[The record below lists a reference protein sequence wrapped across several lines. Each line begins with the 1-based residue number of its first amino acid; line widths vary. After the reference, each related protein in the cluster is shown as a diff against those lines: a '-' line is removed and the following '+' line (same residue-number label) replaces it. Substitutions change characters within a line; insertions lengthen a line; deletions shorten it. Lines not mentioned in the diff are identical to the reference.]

1 MNEASSEISEVP
13 VSKEPIWTP
22 SFRNLFIISAL
33 LNFGQFMMSALVPK
47 FAEHLGAS
55 AAIIGIVSG
64 MFAVTALA
72 VRPIVGPSAGYFRKN
87 RLLAAAA
94 GIILLAFACY
104 GTANSISMVMT
115 GRLLHGIGMG
125 LLAPVSLAMA
135 GDALPSRR
143 LATGIGIF
151 SLGQA
156 GGTALGPTVGLEL
169 VHAFGYHATFW
180 IGSVLMGIVAA
191 LAWRLKTER
200 PARGARF
207 RLSLHA
213 MVASEVMIPTVILF
227 FLAGAHACIQAFI
240 LIYGGVNGVEEIGLF
255 FTTYAVCLLIARPLV
270 GKIADSYGMD
280 KVILPGI
287 LLFAVSMIVISYSRT
302 LPMFLV
308 AGGISS
314 FGYGI
319 CLPCIQTLCIRMVS
333 PSRRA
338 VASNTNY
345 IGIDA
350 GYLIAPTIAGLIV
363 SYVQRHGGNE
373 TLAYA
378 VMFRLMSIPIVIAF
392 IIYLV
397 HKKNIAGRLDDRT

>member
-1 MNEASSEISEVP
+1 MNEASSEMSAVQ
-13 VSKEPIWTP
+13 VGKEPIWTP

-55 AAIIGIVSG
+55 AAIIGTVSG

-72 VRPIVGPSAGYFRKN
+72 ARPFVGPSAGYFRKN

-94 GIILLAFACY
+94 GIILLAFVCY
-104 GTANSISMVMT
+104 GAADSISMVMA

-135 GDALPSRR
+135 GDVLPSRR
-143 LATGIGIF
+143 LATGIGVF

-156 GGTALGPTVGLEL
+156 GATAVGPSIGLEL
-169 VHAFGYHATFW
+169 VEAFGYSATFW
-180 IGSVLMGIVAA
+180 IGSVLMGIVVV
-191 LAWRLKTER
+191 LAWRLASDK
-200 PARGARF
+200 PARGTRF
-207 RLSLHA
+207 QLSLHR
-213 MVASEVMIPTVILF
+213 MVASEVLIPTVILF

-240 LIYGGVNGVEEIGLF
+240 LIYGGVNGVDEIGLF

-270 GKIADSYGMD
+270 GKIADTYGMD

-319 CLPCIQTLCIRMVS
+319 CLPSIQTLSIRLVAS
-333 PSRRA
+333 SRRA

-350 GYLIAPTIAGLIV
+350 GYLIAPAIAGLII
-363 SYVQRHGGNE
+363 SYVQRHSGDE
-373 TLAYA
+373 PLAYA
-378 VMFRLMSIPIVIAF
+378 VMYRLMSIPIVVAF
-392 IIYLV
+392 IIYFV
-397 HKKNIAGRLDDRT
+397 YKKKLTGKLNDRS

>member
-1 MNEASSEISEVP
+1 MNEASSETSAVQP
-13 VSKEPIWTP
+13 GKEPIWTP
-22 SFRNLFIISAL
+22 SFRHLFIISAL
-33 LNFGQFMMSALVPK
+33 LNFGQFMMSTLVPK

-55 AAIIGIVSG
+55 AAIIGTVSG

-72 VRPIVGPSAGYFRKN
+72 VRPFVGPSAGYFRKN

-94 GIILLAFACY
+94 GIILLAFVCY
-104 GTANSISMVMT
+104 GTANSISMVMA

-135 GDALPSRR
+135 GDVLPSRR
-143 LATGIGIF
+143 LATGIGVF

-156 GGTALGPTVGLEL
+156 GATAIGPSVGLAL
-169 VHAFGYHATFW
+169 VQAFGYSATFW
-180 IGSVLMGIVAA
+180 IGSVLMGIVVV
-191 LAWRLKTER
+191 LAWRLKSDK

-207 RLSLHA
+207 QLSLHR
-213 MVASEVMIPTVILF
+213 MVASEVLFPTVILF

-240 LIYGGVNGVEEIGLF
+240 LIYGGVNGVDEIGLF
-255 FTTYAVCLLIARPLV
+255 FTMYAVCLLIARPLV
-270 GKIADSYGMD
+270 GKIADTYGMD

-302 LPMFLV
+302 LPMFLL

-319 CLPCIQTLCIRMVS
+319 CLPSIQTLSIRLVS
-333 PSRRA
+333 SSRRA
-338 VASNTNY
+338 IASNTNY

-350 GYLIAPTIAGLIV
+350 GYLIAPAIAGLIV
-363 SYVQRHGGNE
+363 SYVQQHGGDE
-373 TLAYA
+373 PSAYA

-392 IIYLV
+392 MIYLY
-397 HKKNIAGRLDDRT
+397 HKKKIAGRLEERS

>member
-1 MNEASSEISEVP
+1 MNEASSETSAVQTG
-13 VSKEPIWTP
+13 KEPIWTP

-33 LNFGQFMMSALVPK
+33 LNFGQFMMSTLVPK

-55 AAIIGIVSG
+55 AAIIGTVSG

-72 VRPIVGPSAGYFRKN
+72 VRPFVGPSAGYFRKN

-94 GIILLAFACY
+94 CIILLAFVCY
-104 GTANSISMVMT
+104 AAAGSISMVMA

-135 GDALPSRR
+135 GDVLPSRR

-156 GGTALGPTVGLEL
+156 GATAIGPTVGLEL
-169 VHAFGYHATFW
+169 VQAFGYSATFW
-180 IGSVLMGIVAA
+180 IGSVLMGIVVV
-191 LAWRLKTER
+191 LAWRLTSDK

-207 RLSLHA
+207 QLSLNR
-213 MVASEVMIPTVILF
+213 MVASEVLIPTVILF

-240 LIYGGVNGVEEIGLF
+240 LIYGGVNGVDEIGLF
-255 FTTYAVCLLIARPLV
+255 FTTYAVCLLISRPLV
-270 GKIADSYGMD
+270 GKIADTYGMN
-280 KVILPGI
+280 KVLLPGI

-302 LPMFLV
+302 LPMFLI

-314 FGYGI
+314 FGYGV
-319 CLPCIQTLCIRMVS
+319 CLPSIQTLSIRLVAS
-333 PSRRA
+333 YRRA

-345 IGIDA
+345 VGIDA
-350 GYLIAPTIAGLIV
+350 GYLIAPAIAGLIV
-363 SYVQRHGGNE
+363 SYVQRHGGDE
-373 TLAYA
+373 PTAYA
-378 VMFRLMSIPIVIAF
+378 FMFRLMSIPIVIAF
-392 IIYLV
+392 IVYLV
-397 HKKNIAGRLDDRT
+397 YKKRLAGRLDDRN